1 MPAPGST
8 AKSDQRRQAVIEA
21 AVNCFASKGYYGTST
36 GAIAAR
42 AGISQPYVYRLFP
55 DKQSLF
61 VAAVNWASERLIA
74 ARLAQLEAL
83 PAAQRDSPQAVLE
96 AFRRGHAT
104 LVSQDRDLLLFLLQG
119 SCAAGE
125 PEIAAALRSC
135 YAAQVELIQ
144 AHSAASDEDIR
155 SMFGAELLA
164 NVVLSLDGD
173 AAPAPW
179 AGVLGGTS
187 QA

>member
-1 MPAPGST
+1 MPAPGT
-8 AKSDQRRQAVIEA
+8 TVKSDQRRQAVIEA

-61 VAAVNWASERLIA
+61 VAAVNWASEQLRM
-74 ARLAQLEAL
+74 ARLSQLDAL
-83 PAAQRDSPQAVLE
+83 PAGERNNPQAVLE
-96 AFRRGHAT
+96 AFRRGHAA
-104 LVSQDRDLLLFLLQG
+104 LVSQDRDLLLFLIQG

-125 PEIAAALRSC
+125 PEIAVALRAC

-144 AHSAASDEDIR
+144 THSGASDEDIR

-173 AAPAPW
+173 DASAPW
-179 AGVLGGTS
+179 ARVLSGTKP
-187 QA
+187 A

>member
-1 MPAPGST
+1 MPALGT
-8 AKSDQRRQAVIEA
+8 TTKSDQRRQAVVEA
-21 AVNCFASKGYYGTST
+21 AVHCFASKGYYGTST
-36 GAIAAR
+36 GAVAAR

-61 VAAVNWASERLIA
+61 VAAANWASERLLA
-74 ARLAQLEAL
+74 ARLAHLEAL
-83 PAAQRDSPQAVLE
+83 SPEERKNPQAVLE
-96 AFRRGHAT
+96 AFRRGHAD

-125 PEIAAALRSC
+125 PQIAAALQAC

-144 AHSAASDEDIR
+144 THSRASDEEVR
-155 SMFGAELLA
+155 RLFGSELLA
-164 NVVLSLDGD
+164 NVVLSLGAD

-179 AGVLGGTS
+179 VRVLSGDP